1 MLDGAS
7 NSRKNNAGGAR
18 EAVNNRGNS
27 AGGTRKAV
35 YNKSNSAGGTRE
47 VVYNMRISAEG
58 ARDCDNRNN
67 SISGANEA
75 VPTGATGL
83 GAKRLLEGST
93 GGGMKAAYNRRN
105 KAEVPEKLLATG
117 TA

>member
-1 MLDGAS
+1 MGPVTEGKTMLEGPERLLTTGATLL
-7 NSRKNNAGGAR
+7 GGPERLFTTRAIVL
-18 EAVNNRGNS
+18 EGPGRG
-27 AGGTRKAV
+27 T
-35 YNKSNSAGGTRE
+35 
-47 VVYNMRISAEG
+47 NMRISAEG

-105 KAEVPEKLLATG
+105 RAEVAEKLLATG